1 MKKVILV
8 LALVLVIA
16 LPLSAAGYMKTNG
29 IGVGLSGGYPVSG
42 VAVKYGMDD
51 FRLVGTVGYN
61 YGVNSGIAIEAGA
74 QYDLTEFDI
83 DGIPFYVNVGVTGA
97 IGIGSPFTL
106 SVNVPFGV
114 SYFFEDFPMEA
125 FLKVGP
131 GVKILDK
138 VGFDIGGAIGALWY
152 FEN

>member
-8 LALVLVIA
+8 LALVLVLA

-29 IGVGLSGGYPVSG
+29 IGVGLSGGWPVSG

-61 YGVNSGIAIEAGA
+61 FNGGFALEAGA

-97 IGIGSPFTL
+97 IGVGGNDFVLTA
-106 SVNVPFGV
+106 NVPFGV
-114 SYFFEDFPMEA
+114 SYFFEDFPMEV

-131 GVKILDK
+131 GIKILPTPI
-138 VGFDIGGAIGALWY
+138 GFDIGVALGGLWY
-152 FEN
+152 FED